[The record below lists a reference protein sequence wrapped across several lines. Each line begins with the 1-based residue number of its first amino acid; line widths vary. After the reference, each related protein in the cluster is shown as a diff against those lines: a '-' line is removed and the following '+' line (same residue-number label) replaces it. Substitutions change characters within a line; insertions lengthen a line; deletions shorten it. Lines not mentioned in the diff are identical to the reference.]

1 MKFGLFYLPVLS
13 AGQTPAE
20 KYADILDEV
29 RVADELGWDVA
40 WFAEHHGDAY
50 GGIVPSIAVMGAAV
64 AMQTR
69 RIRVGSAVTILPL
82 HHGLRVAEEFAML
95 DVLSQGRVELGIG
108 RGFMPHE
115 FRAFGVD
122 YDTRQGPFREAL
134 EALLAAWTG
143 DRPAAG
149 AQPAAAGVTLYP
161 RPLQE
166 PHPPIWMA
174 AALSQESFQTA
185 GRLGFNLMVNP
196 YTRTRE
202 ELARG
207 LAWYTEAYAAA
218 GHDASR
224 RRILVHEHLY
234 VAPTE
239 AQAREEPR
247 EALMW
252 YLRQVDRAY
261 LRSNAQPQEPLN
273 PTTYETMYP
282 HKVLFG
288 TPDAVEGQ
296 IWAWEP
302 LGVTDFCFMTQF
314 GNLSPQKSLSSLRL
328 FSAEVMPRFKSG
340 SLGRAA

>member
-1 MKFGLFYLPVLS
+1 MRRSRRCSRPGPATGQLPAHS
-13 AGQTPAE
+13 
-20 KYADILDEV
+20 
-29 RVADELGWDVA
+29 
-40 WFAEHHGDAY
+40 
-50 GGIVPSIAVMGAAV
+50 
-64 AMQTR
+64 
-69 RIRVGSAVTILPL
+69 
-82 HHGLRVAEEFAML
+82 
-95 DVLSQGRVELGIG
+95 
-108 RGFMPHE
+108 PH
-115 FRAFGVD
+115 
-122 YDTRQGPFREAL
+122 
-134 EALLAAWTG
+134 
-143 DRPAAG
+143 
-149 AQPAAAGVTLYP
+149 AAGVTLYP

-296 IWAWEP
+296 FGRGSPWA
-302 LGVTDFCFMTQF
+302 
-314 GNLSPQKSLSSLRL
+314 SPT
-328 FSAEVMPRFKSG
+328 SAS
-340 SLGRAA
+340 